1 MSHQIPRDITWK
13 LARSFLLPFWNDTFD
28 IERRKLLLDA
38 ILELKI
44 QGHFLIAM
52 LVSQNGNRL
61 ARVMITVVKEEDDVS
76 ADFVL
81 ETSSRQNLSEQKSL
95 GKKPARLL
103 AETDDRVMH
112 GSERVSCLRGRFRAA
127 KHRLLQDRGPDQ
139 YGRASNE
146 IIPEVTDVRCSE
158 QDEHERLCN

>member
-1 MSHQIPRDITWK
+1 

-81 ETSSRQNLSEQKSL
+81 ETSSRQNFSEQESLRKKS
-95 GKKPARLL
+95 ARLL
-103 AETDDRVMH
+103 AETDNRVIH
-112 GSERVSCLRGRFRAA
+112 GSERVSYLRGRFRAA
-127 KHRLLQDRGPDQ
+127 KHGLLQDRRHD
-139 YGRASNE
+139 
-146 IIPEVTDVRCSE
+146 
-158 QDEHERLCN
+158 